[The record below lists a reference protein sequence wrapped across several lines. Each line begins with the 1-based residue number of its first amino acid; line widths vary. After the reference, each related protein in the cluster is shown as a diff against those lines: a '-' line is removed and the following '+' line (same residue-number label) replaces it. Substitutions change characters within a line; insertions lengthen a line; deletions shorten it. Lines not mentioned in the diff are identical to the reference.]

1 MTAHQT
7 ERAGAAA
14 KLRRRNLIVLLAL
27 IAFVAFAFVLSFR
40 HVHTRLFATASVRQ
54 RQSW

>member
-40 HVHTRLFATASVRQ
+40 HVTREMGGGAVQ
-54 RQSW
+54 RSGTTN